1 MGNSIKF
8 TSDGGMIQIGICH
21 NSNEV
26 EVSITDTGIGIS
38 PEELNPIFERFYK
51 TDKSRNRSNNGNG
64 LGLAIVKKMVSLHY
78 GSIQVKSTLG
88 QGTTII
94 DKLPIVPPV
103 GR

>member
-1 MGNSIKF
+1 
-8 TSDGGMIQIGICH
+8 MIQIGICH